1 MGLEVAKGIVRL
13 DAHVPTAEDLAF
25 QPRALVVW
33 WCREPSAGC
42 TGGIGFATDGEGEA
56 CTAWTAD
63 DALAPGVLSR
73 LGSETALLLCDDP
86 RAPDAPIRGRIHFTN
101 RGFSIQCDRPP
112 DHAWLVHYLALGGSD
127 VRGAAV
133 RSLVLDGA
141 GVSAVASLGF
151 APGLVLATAG
161 AGSGAGEPRSDLSVT
176 FGAAAEPNQQV
187 AAGFVARADGSRTM
201 VRGAQCAGALAV
213 LPAAAESGGLGALVR
228 VVSFD
233 RGGFTVGAVD
243 ATSQISLATL
253 AIGGGRYRAG
263 IGRARSRSAA
273 VGFEPAGALLFGTG
287 LAAMSR
293 ARDIGRLCLGGF
305 SSDRGT
311 GCLSW
316 SVRARGAWPLEPRSR
331 SSSESA
337 FEVIDTTSGEL
348 HARAIPLNRA
358 RRRFSLAWPVRDR
371 YRRDYGYIAFGSE
384 PHGTTLIGRLRLFG
398 GRFLRE

>member
-13 DAHVPTAEDLAF
+13 EAHVPAAETLDF

-33 WCREPSAGC
+33 WCRDQPAGC

-56 CTAWTAD
+56 CPAWAAD
-63 DALAPGVLSR
+63 DTLAPGVLSR

-86 RAPDAPIRGRIHFTN
+86 RAPDAPIRGRIDFTN
-101 RGFSIQCDRPP
+101 HGFSVQCERPP
-112 DHAWLVHYLALGGSD
+112 GRAWLVHYLALGGSD

-133 RSLVLDGA
+133 RSLVLDRP
-141 GVSAVASLGF
+141 GVSAVTGVGF

-161 AGSGAGEPRSDLSVT
+161 AGSGAWEPRSDLSVT
-176 FGAAAEPNQQV
+176 FGAAAGPTQQV
-187 AAGFVARADGSRTM
+187 AAGFVARVDGSRAM

-213 LPAAAESGGLGALVR
+213 LPVAAASGGLGALVR

-233 RGGFTVGAVD
+233 RDGFTVDAVD
-243 ATSQISLATL
+243 AASQIPLATL
-253 AIGGGRYRAG
+253 ALGGGRYGAG
-263 IGRARSRSAA
+263 LGRARSRSTA
-273 VGFEPAGALLFGTG
+273 VGFEPAGTLLFGTG

-293 ARDIGRLCLGGF
+293 ARDIGRLCVGGF

-348 HARAIPLNRA
+348 HARAIPSSR
-358 RRRFSLAWPVRDR
+358 RGRRFSLAWPVRDR
-371 YRRDYGYIAFGSE
+371 YRRDYGWVAFGSE
-384 PHGTTLIGRLRLFG
+384 PKRTTRIGRLRLFG
-398 GRFLRE
+398 GRFLRK

>member
-1 MGLEVAKGIVRL
+1 MSLDVAKGIVRL
-13 DAHVPTAEDLAF
+13 DAHAPEAEDLAF
-25 QPRALVVW
+25 QPHALVVW
-33 WCREPSAGC
+33 WCRDPPAGC

-56 CTAWTAD
+56 CTAWAAD

-73 LGSETALLLCDDP
+73 LGSETALLFCDDP

-101 RGFSIQCDRPP
+101 RGFSIQCDRTP
-112 DHAWLVHYLALGGSD
+112 DRAWLVHYLALGGSD

-133 RSLVLDGA
+133 RSLVLGDE
-141 GVSAVASLGF
+141 GVSAVASVGF

-161 AGSGAGEPRSDLSVT
+161 AGSGAEEQRSDLSVT
-176 FGAAAEPNQQV
+176 FGAAAGPNQQV
-187 AAGFVARADGSRTM
+187 AAGFVARVDGSRTM
-201 VRGAQCAGALAV
+201 VRGAQCDGALGV
-213 LPAAAESGGLGALVR
+213 LPAATGSGGLGTLVR

-233 RGGFTVGAVD
+233 RDGFTVGAVD
-243 ATSQISLATL
+243 ATAQIPLATL
-253 AIGGGRYRAG
+253 ALGGGRYRAG
-263 IGRARSRSAA
+263 VGHARSRSTA
-273 VGFEPAGALLFGTG
+273 VGFEPAGTLLFGTG

-293 ARDIGRLCLGGF
+293 ARDIGRMCLGGF
-305 SSDRGT
+305 SSDRGS

-348 HARAIPLNRA
+348 HARAVPLNRG

-384 PHGTTLIGRLRLFG
+384 PQGTTLIGRLRLFG
-398 GRFLRE
+398 RRLQRE